1 MKRDKKGKEE
11 QYCAMRGAHQKKE
24 GNKRKERRIMLWW
37 GDSKRK
43 ALNELKLHKKT
54 KQAFK

>member
-1 MKRDKKGKEE
+1 
-11 QYCAMRGAHQKKE
+11 MRGAHQKKE
-24 GNKRKERRIMLWW
+24 GNKRKERRIMRWW

>member
-1 MKRDKKGKEE
+1 
-11 QYCAMRGAHQKKE
+11 MRGAHQKKE
-24 GNKRKERRIMLWW
+24 GNKRKERRIMRWW
-37 GDSKRK
+37 GDSERK